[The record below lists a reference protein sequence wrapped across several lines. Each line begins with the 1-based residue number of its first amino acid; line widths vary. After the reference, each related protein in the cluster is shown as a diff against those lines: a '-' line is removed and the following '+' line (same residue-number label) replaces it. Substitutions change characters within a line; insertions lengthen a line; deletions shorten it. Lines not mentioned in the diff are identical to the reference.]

1 MIKVDDHIY
10 KWLALATVGL
20 GVLTSTLDGSI
31 VNLAYPVLT
40 EAFNTTPSTV
50 LWVTVAYLLVSS
62 SLALPLGTIG
72 DIVGRKRLYI
82 LGFMV
87 FTLGLGLSSISQTI
101 GQLISFRILQGVGQA
116 MLVAT
121 INALIVDAFPD
132 KERGKALGIN
142 GALVGLGL
150 SSGPF
155 LGGIILDFL
164 GWQALFWTR
173 LPVSVIGLIIAIVIL
188 RPDVTQKEKKSFDYA
203 GTVALMIGLSSLL
216 LLINRAPIEGLSPL
230 VTILA
235 ISSIIGLVA
244 FPMIESK
251 TTVPIL
257 ELSLL
262 KERLFTSSVTS
273 SMLQFMAQGAFL
285 FLISFYLLNALGL
298 RPIEAGPVL
307 MIVPMTRLICSPIS
321 GFLSDHFQSRTIST
335 FGLSVMI
342 AGYFI
347 LLTFTTESSMPHIIT
362 GLILSGSGSAIFLPP
377 NNSVVMGS
385 VSRDKLGMASAIIP
399 TARQVGISIG
409 IALIGTIYSLSE
421 TANRVALESQ
431 GIQESQ
437 ITQLATMSGYKDGL
451 SVSLAFLILAIAIS
465 AYRGKDRDKP

>member
-82 LGFMV
+82 LGFIV
-87 FTLGLGLSSISQTI
+87 FTIGLGLSSISQTI

-132 KERGKALGIN
+132 KERGRALGIN

-188 RPDVTQKEKKSFDYA
+188 TH
-203 GTVALMIGLSSLL
+203 T
-216 LLINRAPIEGLSPL
+216 
-230 VTILA
+230 
-235 ISSIIGLVA
+235 
-244 FPMIESK
+244 
-251 TTVPIL
+251 
-257 ELSLL
+257 
-262 KERLFTSSVTS
+262 
-273 SMLQFMAQGAFL
+273 
-285 FLISFYLLNALGL
+285 
-298 RPIEAGPVL
+298 
-307 MIVPMTRLICSPIS
+307 
-321 GFLSDHFQSRTIST
+321 
-335 FGLSVMI
+335 
-342 AGYFI
+342 
-347 LLTFTTESSMPHIIT
+347 
-362 GLILSGSGSAIFLPP
+362 
-377 NNSVVMGS
+377 
-385 VSRDKLGMASAIIP
+385 
-399 TARQVGISIG
+399 
-409 IALIGTIYSLSE
+409 
-421 TANRVALESQ
+421 
-431 GIQESQ
+431 
-437 ITQLATMSGYKDGL
+437 
-451 SVSLAFLILAIAIS
+451 
-465 AYRGKDRDKP
+465 